1 MSKETLSTSETKKE
15 TPKHVNALEEKYKEQ
30 AKEEPHAKRL
40 DPESI
45 KETVD
50 QLPEPVGYRLLVLP
64 FTPKEKTKG
73 GILLPN
79 STKEDM
85 AYLTTV
91 GEVVALGDLAYNDKD
106 KFPKGPW
113 CKEGDYICYAK
124 HAGQK
129 IQYKE
134 VKMILL
140 YDDQVIMKV
149 QDPKYLDPTFNL
161 SH

>member
-1 MSKETLSTSETKKE
+1 MQQAHLGNSIKNDMWITNEEEEATPDVLPELPGFHVLVRPVSVKET
-15 TPKHVNALEEKYKEQ
+15 
-30 AKEEPHAKRL
+30 
-40 DPESI
+40 
-45 KETVD
+45 
-50 QLPEPVGYRLLVLP
+50 
-64 FTPKEKTKG
+64 TKG
-73 GILLPN
+73 GIIIPN
-79 STKEDM
+79 STREDM
-85 AYLTTV
+85 SYLTTV
-91 GEVVALGDLAYNDKD
+91 GKVIKMGNLAYNDTD

-149 QDPKYLDPTFNL
+149 EDPKYLDPTFNL

>member
-1 MSKETLSTSETKKE
+1 MQQAHLGKTIKNDMWITNEEEETTPDILPELPGFHVLVRPVSVKET
-15 TPKHVNALEEKYKEQ
+15 
-30 AKEEPHAKRL
+30 
-40 DPESI
+40 
-45 KETVD
+45 
-50 QLPEPVGYRLLVLP
+50 
-64 FTPKEKTKG
+64 TKG
-73 GILLPN
+73 GIIIPN
-79 STKEDM
+79 STREDM
-85 AYLTTV
+85 SYLTTV
-91 GEVVALGDLAYNDKD
+91 GKVIKMGNLAYNDTD

-149 QDPKYLDPTFNL
+149 EDPKYLDPTFNL

>member
-1 MSKETLSTSETKKE
+1 MQQAHLGKTIKNDMWITNEEDE
-15 TPKHVNALEEKYKEQ
+15 ATPDV
-30 AKEEPHAKRL
+30 
-40 DPESI
+40 
-45 KETVD
+45 
-50 QLPEPVGYRLLVLP
+50 LPELPGFHVLVRPVSV
-64 FTPKEKTKG
+64 KEKTKG
-73 GILLPN
+73 GILIPN

-85 AYLTTV
+85 SYLTTV
-91 GEVVALGDLAYNDKD
+91 GKVIKIGNLAYNDTD

-149 QDPKYLDPTFNL
+149 QDPKFLDPTFNL

>member
-1 MSKETLSTSETKKE
+1 MQQAHLGKTIKNDMWITNEEEET
-15 TPKHVNALEEKYKEQ
+15 TP
-30 AKEEPHAKRL
+30 
-40 DPESI
+40 DI
-45 KETVD
+45 
-50 QLPEPVGYRLLVLP
+50 LPELPGFHVLVRPVSV
-64 FTPKEKTKG
+64 KEKTKG
-73 GILLPN
+73 GIIIPN

-85 AYLTTV
+85 SYLTTV
-91 GEVVALGDLAYNDKD
+91 GKVIKIGNLAYNDTD

-113 CKEGDYICYAK
+113 CKKGDYICYAK

>member
-1 MSKETLSTSETKKE
+1 MQQAHLGKTIKNDMWITNEEEET
-15 TPKHVNALEEKYKEQ
+15 TP
-30 AKEEPHAKRL
+30 
-40 DPESI
+40 DI
-45 KETVD
+45 
-50 QLPEPVGYRLLVLP
+50 LPELPGFHVLVRPVSV
-64 FTPKEKTKG
+64 KEKTKG
-73 GILLPN
+73 GIIIPN

-85 AYLTTV
+85 SYLTTV
-91 GEVVALGDLAYNDKD
+91 GKVIKIGNLAYNDTD

-149 QDPKYLDPTFNL
+149 QDPKFLDPTFNL

>member
-1 MSKETLSTSETKKE
+1 MQQAHLGKTIKNDMWITNKEDKD
-15 TPKHVNALEEKYKEQ
+15 TPDV
-30 AKEEPHAKRL
+30 
-40 DPESI
+40 
-45 KETVD
+45 
-50 QLPEPVGYRLLVLP
+50 LPELPGFHVLVRPVSV
-64 FTPKEKTKG
+64 KEKTKG
-73 GILLPN
+73 GILIPN

-85 AYLTTV
+85 SYLTTV
-91 GEVVALGDLAYNDKD
+91 GKVIKIGNLAYNDTD

-149 QDPKYLDPTFNL
+149 EDPKYLDPTFNL

>member
-1 MSKETLSTSETKKE
+1 MQ
-15 TPKHVNALEEKYKEQ
+15 Q
-30 AKEEPHAKRL
+30 AHL
-40 DPESI
+40 GNSI
-45 KETVD
+45 KNDMWITNEEDEATPDV
-50 QLPEPVGYRLLVLP
+50 LPELPGFHVLVRPVSV
-64 FTPKEKTKG
+64 KEKTKG
-73 GILLPN
+73 GIILPN

-85 AYLTTV
+85 SYLTTV
-91 GEVVALGDLAYNDKD
+91 GKVIKIGNLAYNDTD

-149 QDPKYLDPTFNL
+149 EDPKYLDPTFNL

>member
-1 MSKETLSTSETKKE
+1 MQQAHLGNTIKNDVWITDEEYSD
-15 TPKHVNALEEKYKEQ
+15 TPDV
-30 AKEEPHAKRL
+30 
-40 DPESI
+40 
-45 KETVD
+45 
-50 QLPEPVGYRLLVLP
+50 LPELPGFHVLVRPVSV
-64 FTPKEKTKG
+64 KEKTKG
-73 GILLPN
+73 GILIPN

-85 AYLTTV
+85 SYLTTV
-91 GEVVALGDLAYNDKD
+91 GKVIKIGNLAYNDKD

-134 VKMILL
+134 IKMILL

-149 QDPKYLDPTFNL
+149 EDPKYLDPTFNL

>member
-1 MSKETLSTSETKKE
+1 MQ
-15 TPKHVNALEEKYKEQ
+15 Q
-30 AKEEPHAKRL
+30 AHLGK
-40 DPESI
+40 SI
-45 KETVD
+45 KNDIWITDEEYLDTPDV
-50 QLPEPVGYRLLVLP
+50 LPELPGFHVLVRPVSV
-64 FTPKEKTKG
+64 KEKTKG
-73 GILLPN
+73 GILIPN

-85 AYLTTV
+85 SYLTTV
-91 GEVVALGDLAYNDKD
+91 GKVIKIGNLAYNDTD

-149 QDPKYLDPTFNL
+149 EDPKYLDPTFNL

>member
-1 MSKETLSTSETKKE
+1 MQQAHLGKTIKNDIWITDEEYSD
-15 TPKHVNALEEKYKEQ
+15 TPNV
-30 AKEEPHAKRL
+30 
-40 DPESI
+40 
-45 KETVD
+45 
-50 QLPEPVGYRLLVLP
+50 LPELPGFHVLVRPVSV
-64 FTPKEKTKG
+64 KEKTKG
-73 GILLPN
+73 GILIPN

-85 AYLTTV
+85 SYLTTV
-91 GEVVALGDLAYNDKD
+91 GKVIKMGNLAYNDID

-134 VKMILL
+134 VKMLLL

-149 QDPKYLDPTFNL
+149 EDPKYLDPTFNL

>member
-1 MSKETLSTSETKKE
+1 MQQAHLGNTIKNDIWITNEEDEATPDVLPELPGFHVLVRPVSVKET
-15 TPKHVNALEEKYKEQ
+15 
-30 AKEEPHAKRL
+30 
-40 DPESI
+40 
-45 KETVD
+45 
-50 QLPEPVGYRLLVLP
+50 
-64 FTPKEKTKG
+64 TKG
-73 GILLPN
+73 GIIIPN
-79 STKEDM
+79 STREDM
-85 AYLTTV
+85 SYLTTV
-91 GEVVALGDLAYNDKD
+91 GKVIKLGSLAYNDTD

-149 QDPKYLDPTFNL
+149 EDPKYLDPTFNL

>member
-1 MSKETLSTSETKKE
+1 MQQVPLARTIKNDMWITEDEQTD
-15 TPKHVNALEEKYKEQ
+15 PK
-30 AKEEPHAKRL
+30 
-40 DPESI
+40 I
-45 KETVD
+45 
-50 QLPEPVGYRLLVLP
+50 LPELPGFHVLVRPVSV
-64 FTPKEKTKG
+64 KEKTKG

-85 AYLTTV
+85 SYLTTV
-91 GEVVALGDLAYNDKD
+91 GKVIKMGNLAYNDKD
-106 KFPKGPW
+106 KFTKGPW

-129 IQYKE
+129 IQYKN
-134 VKMILL
+134 VKMLLL

>member
-1 MSKETLSTSETKKE
+1 MQQAHLGKTIKNDMWITDEEYSD
-15 TPKHVNALEEKYKEQ
+15 TPDV
-30 AKEEPHAKRL
+30 
-40 DPESI
+40 
-45 KETVD
+45 
-50 QLPEPVGYRLLVLP
+50 LPELPGFHVLVRPVSV
-64 FTPKEKTKG
+64 KEKTKG
-73 GILLPN
+73 GILIPN

-85 AYLTTV
+85 SYLTTV
-91 GEVVALGDLAYNDKD
+91 GKVIKMGNLAYNDID

-134 VKMILL
+134 VKMLLL

-149 QDPKYLDPTFNL
+149 EDPKHLDPTFNL

>member
-1 MSKETLSTSETKKE
+1 MQQAHLGKTIKNDIWITDEEYSD
-15 TPKHVNALEEKYKEQ
+15 TPNV
-30 AKEEPHAKRL
+30 
-40 DPESI
+40 
-45 KETVD
+45 
-50 QLPEPVGYRLLVLP
+50 LPELPGFHVLVRPVSV
-64 FTPKEKTKG
+64 KEKTKG
-73 GILLPN
+73 GILIPN

-85 AYLTTV
+85 SYLTTV
-91 GEVVALGDLAYNDKD
+91 GKVIKMGNLAYNDID

-134 VKMILL
+134 IKMILL

-149 QDPKYLDPTFNL
+149 EDPKYLDPTFNL

>member
-1 MSKETLSTSETKKE
+1 MQQVSL
-15 TPKHVNALEEKYKEQ
+15 
-30 AKEEPHAKRL
+30 AK
-40 DPESI
+40 SI
-45 KETVD
+45 KNDMWISEEDKANPDV
-50 QLPEPVGYRLLVLP
+50 LPELPGYHVLIRPVSI
-64 FTPKEKTKG
+64 KEKTKG

-113 CKEGDYICYAK
+113 CSVGDFVCYGK

-129 IQYKE
+129 IKYKSL
-134 VKMILL
+134 KYILL
-140 YDDQVIMKV
+140 FDDQVIMKV
-149 QDPKYLDPTFNL
+149 ESPKTLDPTFNL
-161 SH
+161 SQHSV

>member
-1 MSKETLSTSETKKE
+1 MQQAHLGNTIKNDIWITDEEYLD
-15 TPKHVNALEEKYKEQ
+15 TPDV
-30 AKEEPHAKRL
+30 
-40 DPESI
+40 
-45 KETVD
+45 
-50 QLPEPVGYRLLVLP
+50 LPELPGFHVLVRPVSV
-64 FTPKEKTKG
+64 KEKTKG
-73 GILLPN
+73 GILIPN

-85 AYLTTV
+85 SYLTTV
-91 GEVVALGDLAYNDKD
+91 GKVIKIGNLAYNDTD

-134 VKMILL
+134 VKMLLL

-149 QDPKYLDPTFNL
+149 EDPKHLDPTFNL

>member
-1 MSKETLSTSETKKE
+1 MQQAHLGNTIKNDMWITNEEDEATPDVLPELPGFHVLVRPVSVKET
-15 TPKHVNALEEKYKEQ
+15 
-30 AKEEPHAKRL
+30 
-40 DPESI
+40 
-45 KETVD
+45 
-50 QLPEPVGYRLLVLP
+50 
-64 FTPKEKTKG
+64 TKG
-73 GILLPN
+73 GIIIPN
-79 STKEDM
+79 STREDM
-85 AYLTTV
+85 SYLTTV
-91 GEVVALGDLAYNDKD
+91 GKVIKMGNLAYNDTD

-149 QDPKYLDPTFNL
+149 EDPKFLDPTFNL

>member
-1 MSKETLSTSETKKE
+1 MQQAHLGKTIKNDIWITDEEYSD
-15 TPKHVNALEEKYKEQ
+15 TPNV
-30 AKEEPHAKRL
+30 
-40 DPESI
+40 
-45 KETVD
+45 
-50 QLPEPVGYRLLVLP
+50 LPELPGFHVLVRPVSV
-64 FTPKEKTKG
+64 KEKTKG
-73 GILLPN
+73 GILIPN

-85 AYLTTV
+85 SYLTTV
-91 GEVVALGDLAYNDKD
+91 GKVIKIGNLAYNDKD

-134 VKMILL
+134 IKMILL

-149 QDPKYLDPTFNL
+149 EDPKYLDPTFNL

>member
-1 MSKETLSTSETKKE
+1 MQQAHLGNTIKNDIWITDEEYLD
-15 TPKHVNALEEKYKEQ
+15 TPDV
-30 AKEEPHAKRL
+30 
-40 DPESI
+40 
-45 KETVD
+45 
-50 QLPEPVGYRLLVLP
+50 LPELPGFHVLVRPVSV
-64 FTPKEKTKG
+64 KEKTKG
-73 GILLPN
+73 GILIPN

-85 AYLTTV
+85 SYLTTV
-91 GEVVALGDLAYNDKD
+91 GKVIKIGNLAYNDTD

-149 QDPKYLDPTFNL
+149 EDPKYLDPTFNL

>member
-1 MSKETLSTSETKKE
+1 MQQAHLGKTIKNDMWITNEEDE
-15 TPKHVNALEEKYKEQ
+15 ATPDV
-30 AKEEPHAKRL
+30 
-40 DPESI
+40 
-45 KETVD
+45 
-50 QLPEPVGYRLLVLP
+50 LPELPGFHVLVRPVSV
-64 FTPKEKTKG
+64 KEKTKG
-73 GILLPN
+73 GILIPN

-85 AYLTTV
+85 SYLTTV
-91 GEVVALGDLAYNDKD
+91 GKVIKIGNLAYNDTD

-149 QDPKYLDPTFNL
+149 EDPKYLDPTFNL

>member
-1 MSKETLSTSETKKE
+1 MQQAHLGKTIKNDMWITNEEEET
-15 TPKHVNALEEKYKEQ
+15 TP
-30 AKEEPHAKRL
+30 
-40 DPESI
+40 DI
-45 KETVD
+45 
-50 QLPEPVGYRLLVLP
+50 LPELPGFHVLVRPVSV
-64 FTPKEKTKG
+64 KEKTKG
-73 GILLPN
+73 GIIIPN

-85 AYLTTV
+85 SYLTTV
-91 GEVVALGDLAYNDKD
+91 GKVIKIGNLAYNDTD

-140 YDDQVIMKV
+140 YDDQVIMKI

>member
-1 MSKETLSTSETKKE
+1 MQQAHLGKTIKNDIWITDEEYSD
-15 TPKHVNALEEKYKEQ
+15 TPNV
-30 AKEEPHAKRL
+30 
-40 DPESI
+40 
-45 KETVD
+45 
-50 QLPEPVGYRLLVLP
+50 LPELPGFHVLVRPVSV
-64 FTPKEKTKG
+64 KEKTKG
-73 GILLPN
+73 GILIPN

-85 AYLTTV
+85 SYLTTV
-91 GEVVALGDLAYNDKD
+91 GKVIKIGNLAYNDTD

-134 VKMILL
+134 IKMILL

>member
-1 MSKETLSTSETKKE
+1 MQ
-15 TPKHVNALEEKYKEQ
+15 Q
-30 AKEEPHAKRL
+30 AHLGK
-40 DPESI
+40 SI
-45 KETVD
+45 KNDMWITNEEEEATPD
-50 QLPEPVGYRLLVLP
+50 ILPELPGFHVLVRPVSV
-64 FTPKEKTKG
+64 KEKTKG
-73 GILLPN
+73 GIIIPN

-85 AYLTTV
+85 SYLTTV
-91 GEVVALGDLAYNDKD
+91 GKVIKIGDLAYNDTD

>member
-1 MSKETLSTSETKKE
+1 MQQAHLGNTIKNDIWITDEEYSD
-15 TPKHVNALEEKYKEQ
+15 TPDV
-30 AKEEPHAKRL
+30 
-40 DPESI
+40 
-45 KETVD
+45 
-50 QLPEPVGYRLLVLP
+50 LPELPGFHVLVRPVSV
-64 FTPKEKTKG
+64 KEKTKG
-73 GILLPN
+73 GILIPN

-85 AYLTTV
+85 SYLTTV
-91 GEVVALGDLAYNDKD
+91 GKVIKIGNLAYNDTD

-134 VKMILL
+134 VKMLLL

-149 QDPKYLDPTFNL
+149 EDPKHLDPTFNL

>member
-1 MSKETLSTSETKKE
+1 MQQAHLGKTIKNDMWITDEEYSDTPDVLPELPGFHVLVRPVSVKET
-15 TPKHVNALEEKYKEQ
+15 
-30 AKEEPHAKRL
+30 
-40 DPESI
+40 
-45 KETVD
+45 
-50 QLPEPVGYRLLVLP
+50 
-64 FTPKEKTKG
+64 TKG
-73 GILLPN
+73 GIIIPN
-79 STKEDM
+79 STREDM
-85 AYLTTV
+85 SYLTTV
-91 GEVVALGDLAYNDKD
+91 GKVIKMGNLAYNDTD

-149 QDPKYLDPTFNL
+149 QDPKFLDPTFNL